1 MDSNAPSHDKPV
13 SRDSSGR
20 VADLAVLDALR
31 GLAALYVM
39 LGHAFHLL
47 IQTGSGPGT
56 GSASLLAQEIG
67 TGVFR
72 WGHEAVLL
80 FFLISGFCIHYRQA
94 RGLRTGMVGS
104 STLWSWFDVQAYGL
118 RRFRRLFPP
127 LALALAATAV
137 FDAIGHRV
145 NPDYYAGAYVTVT
158 EHLQA
163 PSYSATTL
171 LGNLFFQASFAVPP
185 FGMNGPLWS
194 LAFEFWFYALYPLAL
209 LITWRWKVGWLL
221 AVAAG
226 ASLMGIVLMP
236 PALPM
241 PGADLRPY
249 QSGLVPWWVAVVFL
263 YWSVWIWGAAIA
275 EAYVGR
281 FHLPRV
287 LRLLG
292 IATVVAG
299 VLWLKL
305 GWPADQATPWR
316 IHDLVIAGLLAL
328 TLAYVLVV
336 SPTWLRWLVERA
348 AKRLALLGDMSYS
361 LYVVHLPWLV
371 LLSAVWLSID
381 ATLPSGA
388 ELFIAGTVSTLLLT
402 FASWYFVERHFMTPR
417 WARAQWPQGVS
428 SRDLQAGP
436 AGGIGPTLPL
446 RPAADE
452 P

>member
-1 MDSNAPSHDKPV
+1 MDPDAPSNDPPV
-13 SRDSSGR
+13 SRDPSGR

-39 LGHAFHLL
+39 LGHAFHFL
-47 IQTGSGPGT
+47 IAQTVSTDPSSASGLVLQLGT
-56 GSASLLAQEIG
+56 GM
-67 TGVFR
+67 FR

-94 RGLRTGMVGS
+94 RGLRTGMVRS
-104 STLWSWFDVQAYGL
+104 STLWSWFDVRAYGL

-163 PSYSATTL
+163 PSYSITTF

-209 LITWRWKVGWLL
+209 VITWRWHVGWLL
-221 AVAAG
+221 AIAAG
-226 ASLMGIVLMP
+226 ASLTALVLMP
-236 PALPM
+236 STLLG
-241 PGADLRPY
+241 PGAELGAY

-281 FHLPRV
+281 FRLPRI
-287 LRLLG
+287 LGLLG
-292 IATVVAG
+292 IAIVAAG
-299 VLWLKL
+299 LLWLKL
-305 GWPADQATPWR
+305 GWPSDRATPWR
-316 IHDLVIAGLLAL
+316 IHDLVIAGLFALA
-328 TLAYVLVV
+328 LAYVMVV
-336 SPTWLRWLVERA
+336 SPNWLRWPVERV

-371 LLSAVWLSID
+371 LLSAAWLSIH

-388 ELFIAGTVSTLLLT
+388 ELFIAGTVSALLLA

-417 WARAQWPQGVS
+417 WARAQWPDGVS

-436 AGGIGPTLPL
+436 AAGIGPTLPL